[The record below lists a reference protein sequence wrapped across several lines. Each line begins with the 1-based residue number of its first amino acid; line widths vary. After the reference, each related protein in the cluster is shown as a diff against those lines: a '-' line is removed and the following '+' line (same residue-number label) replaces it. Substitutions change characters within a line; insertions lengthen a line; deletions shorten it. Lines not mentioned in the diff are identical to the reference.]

1 MHDLN
6 GKKEEGVRVQPI
18 PTWTT
23 YADAVNTLN
32 KSAAAFMEHVHLLTE
47 ARAAY
52 QEAVSVGA
60 ELRHRLDAGDQILKS
75 LMGQLEQVVNS
86 HLFEPVIDRKRPEL
100 VRGEPSIARNE
111 STGTNKSFP

>member
-1 MHDLN
+1 MNDLN
-6 GKKEEGVRVQPI
+6 GKNEEGIHVQPI

-23 YADAVNTLN
+23 YADAMN
-32 KSAAAFMEHVHLLTE
+32 KFNQSAAAFMEHVHLLTE

-52 QEAVSVGA
+52 QEAVSVSG
-60 ELRHRLDAGDQILKS
+60 ELRHRLDAGDRTLKS

-100 VRGEPSIARNE
+100 VRGEPSTARNE
-111 STGTNKSFP
+111 STGTNSFP